1 MFYNGRRG
9 DGCLAVD
16 MSSVESLRDG
26 IRWDLYPRVGTVA
39 AARAYVVRLCRLSR
53 RRKTVDADAWDLERF
68 LAWSEEAS
76 PERWIEADEGDVL
89 AYLDDLRCRASS
101 WNQCGA
107 EACAPSEC
115 GAIRHSR
122 IAEALSP
129 SMWSLSVSCRSI

>member
-1 MFYNGRRG
+1 MGSGGTCTPELGPWRRPVLMWFVSA
-9 DGCLAVD
+9 DCLAD
-16 MSSVESLRDG
+16 AS
-26 IRWDLYPRVGTVA
+26 RWMLTRG
-39 AARAYVVRLCRLSR
+39 
-53 RRKTVDADAWDLERF
+53 DLERF